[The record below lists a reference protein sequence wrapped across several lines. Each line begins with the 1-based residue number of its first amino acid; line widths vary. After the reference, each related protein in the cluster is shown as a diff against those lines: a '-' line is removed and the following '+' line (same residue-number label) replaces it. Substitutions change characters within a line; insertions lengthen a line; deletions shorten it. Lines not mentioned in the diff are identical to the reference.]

1 MNKGIANFDYYNP
14 THIVF
19 GKDRIGELATLIP
32 ADKKVLVL
40 YGGGSVERFG
50 TLAKVREALA
60 GRDFGEF
67 GGIEANP
74 TFETLVRALEQV
86 KKDGYNYLLAVGGGS
101 VIDGTKFVAAAALF
115 DEDPIHIFG
124 SGIGNGTPIT
134 KLCRLVRC

>member
-32 ADKKVLVL
+32 TDKKVLVL

-50 TLAKVREALA
+50 TLAKVREALT
-60 GRDFGEF
+60 GHTFGEF

-74 TFETLVRALEQV
+74 TYATLLRAIELV

-101 VIDGTKFVAAAALF
+101 VIDGTKFVAAGALF
-115 DEDPIHIFG
+115 DSEPINIFG
-124 SGIGNGTPIT
+124 SGIGEGLPI
-134 KLCRLVRC
+134 KELCRLVRC